1 MLQSSNQRMRS
12 LTPPIFSKLEASK
25 RVLIA
30 GMGGGFD
37 VYCGLPLY
45 FALRDAGKD
54 VFLANLSFA
63 FLGQAKELCWELYEI
78 TSSVQGLPHY
88 FPEGYL
94 CDWFKERGEP
104 VKIYAFNRTGVR
116 TLKAAY
122 EYLIEHLNL
131 DTIILMDGG
140 TDSLMRGDE
149 AGLGTPEE
157 DASSLGAV
165 SQLQH
170 VNKYMLCL
178 GFGVDAFHGVCHAQ
192 VLEAIAALTETG
204 DYLGAWSLTPEMPE
218 VRMYQQATE
227 YASERM
233 PTHPSIV
240 SNSILD
246 AISGR
251 FGDVH
256 RTERTR
262 GTELFINPLMGLY
275 WAFNVDAVAA
285 RNLYLPQI
293 LETNN
298 FSVLRRIIH
307 DFNEIRVRKD
317 WQVYPH

>member
-1 MLQSSNQRMRS
+1 
-12 LTPPIFSKLEASK
+12 
-25 RVLIA
+25 
-30 GMGGGFD
+30 MGGGFD

-45 FALRDAGKD
+45 FALREAGKQ

-63 FLGQAKELCWELYEI
+63 FLNHAKELRWELFEI
-78 TSSVQGLPHY
+78 TSSARGMAHY

-94 CDWFKERGEP
+94 CDWFLERGENVP
-104 VKIYAFNRTGVR
+104 VYAFNRTGVR
-116 TLKAAY
+116 TLRAGY
-122 EYLIEHLNL
+122 EYLIEHLKL
-131 DTIILMDGG
+131 DTIILVDGG

-157 DASSLGAV
+157 DASSLAAV
-165 SQLQH
+165 SQLEG
-170 VNKYMLCL
+170 VAKYMLCL

-192 VLEAIAALTETG
+192 ALEAIADLTTTG

-218 VRMYQQATE
+218 VQRYLEATN

-246 AISGR
+246 AIGGR

-275 WAFNVDAVAA
+275 WAFNVDGVAK
-285 RNLYLPQI
+285 RHLYLEQ
-293 LETNN
+293 LMNTNN
-298 FSVLRRIIH
+298 FSVLRRIVH
-307 DFNEIRVRKD
+307 EYNETRDRRP
-317 WQVYPH
+317 WQNFPH

>member
-1 MLQSSNQRMRS
+1 MQALI
-12 LTPPIFSKLEASK
+12 PPIFGRLESSQ

-45 FALRDAGKD
+45 FALREAGKE

-63 FLGQAKELCWELYEI
+63 FLGQAKELCWELYEVR
-78 TSSVQGLPHY
+78 SSTQGMAHY

-94 CDWFKERGEP
+94 CDWFQDRGEN
-104 VKIYAFNRTGVR
+104 VKVYAFNRTGVR

-122 EYLIEHLNL
+122 EHLIEKLQL
-131 DTIILMDGG
+131 DTIILVDGG

-149 AGLGTPEE
+149 ADLGTPEE
-157 DASSLGAV
+157 DMASLGAV
-165 SQLQH
+165 SQLSGI
-170 VNKYMLCL
+170 NKYMLCL

-192 VLEAIAALTETG
+192 VLEAIADLTQQG
-204 DYLGAWSLTPEMPE
+204 AYLGAWSLTPEMPSVQLYLE
-218 VRMYQQATE
+218 ATE
-227 YASERM
+227 YVSERM

-240 SNSILD
+240 SNSVLDGIL
-246 AISGR
+246 GR

-275 WAFNVDAVAA
+275 WAFDVDAVAK
-285 RNLYLPQI
+285 RNLYLES
-293 LETNN
+293 LLNTNN
-298 FSVLRRIIH
+298 FSVLRERIREF
-307 DFNEIRVRKD
+307 DAIRERKP
-317 WQVYPH
+317 WQVFPH